1 MGNRKTKKHKE
12 QIVKEKS
19 NNVFQDQMI
28 EIHTEAYYRAL
39 KRIEQ
44 EKEQEKEQTQDKKKD
59 KWYLKLLFMLN
70 VVIWPWK
77 INKRFSINK
86 RLYDNLLV
94 LFVTGV
100 LQIVGFLLWF
110 FGGLASV
117 VEICQMVKGGISSA
131 AITTF
136 SIVLFMLVL
145 GSTFVLAGK
154 EFNKET
160 DSNKIY
166 AFSACV
172 IALISCVVAIITLIK
187 M

>member
-1 MGNRKTKKHKE
+1 MGNRKTKKLMK
-12 QIVKEKS
+12 QIEKNKL
-19 NNVFQDQMI
+19 NNVLQDQMI

-44 EKEQEKEQTQDKKKD
+44 EKEQTQDKKKE
-59 KWYLKLLFMLN
+59 KWYVKLLFMLN
-70 VVIWPWK
+70 VVLWPWK

-86 RLYDNLLV
+86 RLYDSLLV

-100 LQIVGFLLWF
+100 LQLVGFLLWF
-110 FGGLASV
+110 FGGLASI
-117 VEICQMVKGGISSA
+117 VEICQMVKGGITSA

>member
-1 MGNRKTKKHKE
+1 MGNRKTKKLMK
-12 QIVKEKS
+12 QIEKS
-19 NNVFQDQMI
+19 KLNNVLQDQMI

-44 EKEQEKEQTQDKKKD
+44 EKEQEKVQTQEKKQD
-59 KWYLKLLFMLN
+59 KWYTKLLFMLN
-70 VVIWPWK
+70 VVLWPWK

-86 RLYDNLLV
+86 RLYDSLLV
-94 LFVTGV
+94 LFVTVV
-100 LQIVGFLLWF
+100 LQVVGFLLWS
-110 FGGLASV
+110 FGVLAII
-117 VEICQMVKGGISSA
+117 VEICQILKDGISSA

-136 SIVLFMLVL
+136 SIALFMPVL
-145 GSTFVLAGK
+145 GSAFTLAGK
-154 EFNKET
+154 EFNNET

-172 IALISCVVAIITLIK
+172 IALISCVVAIISLTK